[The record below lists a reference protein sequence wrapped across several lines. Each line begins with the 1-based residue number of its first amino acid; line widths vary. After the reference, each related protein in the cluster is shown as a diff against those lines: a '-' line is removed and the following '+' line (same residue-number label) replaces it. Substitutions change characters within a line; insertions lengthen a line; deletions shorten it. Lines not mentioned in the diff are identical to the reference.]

1 MPKPVRLYS
10 IFFTPS
16 SVNVTP
22 VLGSVY
28 TKLPLEMEFK
38 AVSDKEMV
46 SAYAVSI
53 LQQSSK
59 PNNLL
64 SMRMLFFR
72 FALQRYAFVRINFVL

>member
-1 MPKPVRLYS
+1 MIS
-10 IFFTPS
+10 FTPS

-22 VLGSVY
+22 VFGSVY
-28 TKLPLEMEFK
+28 TKSPLEMEFK
-38 AVSDKEMV
+38 AVPDTDKEMG

-64 SMRMLFFR
+64 SMSMLFFR